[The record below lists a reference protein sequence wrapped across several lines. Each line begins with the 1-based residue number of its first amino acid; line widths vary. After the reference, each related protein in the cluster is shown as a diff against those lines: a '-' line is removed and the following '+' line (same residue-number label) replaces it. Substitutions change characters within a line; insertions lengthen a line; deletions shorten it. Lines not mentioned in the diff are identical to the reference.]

1 MKKNENMEEAYLK
14 FIPILAPT
22 FPLSR
27 LHSTDMEFLHHA
39 LGATVSHTSVFLH
52 LRRRT
57 VMNLFDIQA
66 KTEDGKGGYTFQ

>member
-1 MKKNENMEEAYLK
+1 MGEAYLT

-39 LGATVSHTSVFLH
+39 LGATVSHTSVFLN
-52 LRRRT
+52 LQRRI
-57 VMNLFDIQA
+57 VMNLFMHHALDA
-66 KTEDGKGGYTFQ
+66 TVSHTSVFLNL